1 MQLDIVRQK
10 RRFELLDKS
19 SRNEVLKIN
28 AFFGKYEMRFMGK
41 VKKVFTY
48 YDTPNFDLYKSGIA
62 LFRTDIGKSHTLTM
76 TLERLYSEDNRKLQT
91 YRNKKEVLEIGK
103 HDSLLKH
110 LDFLRNSFLDMFNS
124 SLSFDADFLL
134 KKLRRTYI
142 ISTISHEYRS
152 TDGIGLKATYSFD
165 FDTFFNY
172 ETNIKKQGYYLTIYQ
187 HSKESTDEDFTNL
200 ISKLVRYCKSITPIK
215 ESKVEIA
222 RKVTVIPATDMSK
235 IVNKKDKKKNKKK
248 K

>member
-10 RRFELLDKS
+10 RRFELLDKT
-19 SRNEVLKIN
+19 SRKEVLKVN

-41 VKKVFTY
+41 VKKIYTY

-62 LFRTDIGKSHTLTM
+62 LFRTDIGKTHTLTM
-76 TLERLYSEDNRKLQT
+76 TLERLYNEDNRKLQT
-91 YRNKKEVLEIGK
+91 YRNKKEVIEIGK
-103 HDSLLKH
+103 YDNILKH

-134 KKLRRTYI
+134 KKLHTTYI

-165 FDTFFNY
+165 FDTFINN
-172 ETNIKKQGYYLTIYQ
+172 ETKIKKQGYYLTIYQ
-187 HSKESTDEDFTNL
+187 HSKESTDGDFDNL
-200 ISKLVRYCKSITPIK
+200 ISKLTRYCKSLMPIK
-215 ESKVEIA
+215 ESKVAIA
-222 RKVTVIPATDMSK
+222 RKVTVLPPTDLSK
-235 IVNKKDKKKNKKK
+235 LTNKKDIKKK
-248 K
+248 